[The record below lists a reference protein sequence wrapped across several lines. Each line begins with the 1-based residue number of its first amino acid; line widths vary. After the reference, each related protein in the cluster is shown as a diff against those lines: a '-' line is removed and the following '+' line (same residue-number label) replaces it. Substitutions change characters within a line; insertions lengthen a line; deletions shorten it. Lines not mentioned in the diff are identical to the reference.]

1 MKSLLIKGGYIIDPG
16 RNFEGKK
23 DLLIVGDRIVWIGE
37 GIPPQPPYIVIPA
50 SGLIVCPGLID
61 LHCHLREPGYEEKET
76 IATGTRA
83 AAAGGFTTVCCMPN
97 TNPPL
102 DNSATIN
109 YVLKKAEREG
119 VVRVLPIAC
128 LTKGGRGEELVEMME
143 LSQAGAVAFSDD
155 AHPLKNSRILRRA
168 LEYSLMANKPIF
180 KHCEDTQ
187 LSNDGVMNE
196 GWVSLRLGLK
206 GIPNA
211 AEEVAVFRDIAL
223 AQLTGARI
231 HLLHLSTAGSVE
243 LVRRAKEKGIPITAE
258 VTPHHLTLTEEAV
271 LGYNTLAKVN
281 PPLRTMKDVKALIEG
296 LKEGVID
303 AIATDH
309 APHQDIDKMVEFE
322 YAPFGI
328 SGLETALASL
338 LDLVYKGEI
347 DLMTLLSKLT
357 SQPAKIIGRESSL
370 KEGSIADITIFDPK
384 EEWVVEKEKLFSKGK
399 NTPLIGKK
407 LVGKVMATLVRGE
420 IVYQDAKLKL
430 EVR

>member
-1 MKSLLIKGGYIIDPG
+1 MKPLLIKGGYIIDPG
-16 RNFEGKK
+16 RRFEGKR
-23 DLLIVGDRIVWIGE
+23 DLLIIGDRIAWMGE
-37 GIPPQPPYIVIPA
+37 GIPPQLPSITILA
-50 SGLIVCPGLID
+50 SGFIVCPGLID
-61 LHCHLREPGYEEKET
+61 LHCHLREPGDEEKET

-83 AAAGGFTTVCCMPN
+83 AAAGGFTTICCMPN

-102 DNSATIN
+102 DSPAAIE
-109 YVLKKAEREG
+109 YVLKKAEKEG

-128 LTKGGRGEELVEMME
+128 LTKGRRGEELVEMME

-155 AHPLKNSRILRRA
+155 GHPVKNSRILRRA
-168 LEYSLMANKPIF
+168 LEYSLMVNKPVF
-180 KHCEDTQ
+180 EHCEDPE
-187 LSNDGVMNE
+187 LSNGGVINE

-231 HLLHLSTAGSVE
+231 HLLHLTTPGSVE

-281 PPLRTMKDVKALIEG
+281 PPLRADKDVKALIEG

-309 APHQDIDKMVEFE
+309 APHRDVDKMVEFD

-347 DLMTLLSKLT
+347 DFMTLLSKLT
-357 SQPAKIIGRESSL
+357 SGPAKIIGLESSL
-370 KEGSIADITIFDPK
+370 KEGSIADITIFDPQ
-384 EEWVVEKEKLFSKGK
+384 EEWIVDKEKLLSKGK

-407 LVGKVMATLVRGE
+407 LRGKVMATLVGGK

-430 EVR
+430 EAR